1 MQLRHITGWQMVP
14 ALFTGTLVILAV
26 SAMASRKDVAIAA
39 AVVVSGAGLASWM
52 IL

>member
-1 MQLRHITGWQMVP
+1 MVP
-14 ALFTGTLVILAV
+14 TLFTGALVILAV
-26 SAMASRKDVAIAA
+26 SAMMRRKDAVIAA